1 MNLDMDNVTAIGQ
14 DSVIQE
20 KQTCIEDKSNQDS
33 QKDHRRSRTVL
44 FLYCALLIEDLITGH
59 PRSAMT
65 VIFIFIR
72 YQIPYVDE
80 PNI

>member
-1 MNLDMDNVTAIGQ
+1 MTRTHMNLDMDNVTAIGQ

-44 FLYCALLIEDLITGH
+44 FLYCALLIRGSHHRAPKECNDGH
-59 PRSAMT
+59 IYFHK
-65 VIFIFIR
+65 V
-72 YQIPYVDE
+72 
-80 PNI
+80 PNSLC